1 VKLLGDSRHRPTEGD
16 EFLKA
21 SARRSCIR
29 ACGAVGGLT
38 RIWGDEEQ
46 AGGSG
51 GADAV
56 RRGAAPRGLA
66 AHEGVDAAA
75 ADSAQFGDAAKRQA
89 GGGQLGD
96 VRSDR
101 FRVDERLPLPVG
113 DGSAATPLRIAV
125 GGAAWPATAA
135 VAPIGAECAVVVR
148 RRLVV
153 AVAAETRGRSLL
165 GARRFLWLRRGRRLA
180 ELCR

>member
-1 VKLLGDSRHRPTEGD
+1 LSQSTSASVMHGIEHR
-16 EFLKA
+16 LQ
-21 SARRSCIR
+21 RR
-29 ACGAVGGLT
+29 
-38 RIWGDEEQ
+38 
-46 AGGSG
+46 AGGTF
-51 GADAV
+51 
-56 RRGAAPRGLA
+56 AAGEHPFVLGSD
-66 AHEGVDAAA
+66 GV
-75 ADSAQFGDAAKRQA
+75 S
-89 GGGQLGD
+89 L
-96 VRSDR
+96 S
-101 FRVDERLPLPVG
+101 
-113 DGSAATPLRIAV
+113 STPLRIAV

>member
-1 VKLLGDSRHRPTEGD
+1 VAVGAVKLLGDSRHRPTEGD

-101 FRVDERLPLPVG
+101 FRVDER
-113 DGSAATPLRIAV
+113 
-125 GGAAWPATAA
+125 
-135 VAPIGAECAVVVR
+135 PIGAECAVVVR